1 MTKNKRKK
9 LVLVDANAIVHRAYH
24 ALPPL
29 STKKGEL
36 VNAVYGFSMILLNM
50 IKELKPHYI
59 ATCFDLEKPTF
70 RHKEFAEYKAKR
82 VKAPDELYNQIPR
95 IKEVLQALNI
105 PIFELVGFEADDL
118 IGALARQAVKQRDV
132 EIIIVTGDLD
142 TLQLVDENTKV
153 YTMRRGLT
161 DTMIYDLGQV
171 RERFGF
177 EPRLLT
183 DYKGL
188 RGDPSDNIPG
198 VPGVGEKT
206 AGDLIKKYGSIK
218 EIYANLD
225 QLPEKQQKNLTEF
238 KEQAI
243 FSKKLA
249 TIAIDM
255 PIKLDLAACHVADY
269 DRTKVAAL
277 FQELGFKSLLS
288 KLPQSISTTEQTGL
302 FEGKAKTRE
311 IEGDYQI
318 VKDEKALRKLAR
330 DLEKSNGFVFD
341 CETDYLNG
349 NLIGISFCWQE
360 KIAFY
365 VPIEN
370 QKSKI
375 NPSTT
380 LRIDGERSR
389 TIKNQNEKEKNKI
402 NKKDFMRLIKPILES
417 PKIPKYGHNLKYD
430 YQILWREGIEVG
442 PLTFDTMIASYLLT
456 PQTRAHN
463 LDNIAFVELGYEK
476 IPLEELIGVKKLD
489 NLADAPLDKVAQ
501 YSCEDADITYRL
513 VKYFAPQIKKEGLG
527 VLFNEIE
534 MPLVPILARMEEE
547 GIKLDCQY
555 LKKLSKKINQKIKN
569 LQIKIYQMA
578 GYKFNISS
586 TQQLRKVLFDDLKIS
601 VDGIKRT
608 KTGHSTAASELS
620 KMRGDH
626 KIINEVM
633 GYRELTKLK
642 NTYIDALPKLVDK
655 KSRLHTSFN
664 QTITATGRLSSSDP
678 NLQNIPTRTD
688 LGQAIRQAFVA
699 GYGQKLI
706 SADYSQ
712 IELRIVAHLA
722 HDKKMIQ
729 AFLDGEDIHSA
740 TAAEVYG
747 VEENKITPKMRRVAK
762 TVNFGVIYGMSP
774 YGLSQSLGISRE
786 EAKNF
791 IDKYFLIYQGVK
803 KYTEEIVDVGKA
815 TGYVETLFG
824 RKRYLPEINSG
835 LFAVRNSAE
844 RMAINMPVQGTAA
857 DIMKKAM
864 INVKSKIK
872 NQKSKLLL
880 QVHDELVFEAPEKDV
895 KKIAKEIKEIMEAV
909 FKLSVSLEVEVK
921 AGRNWQEMEK
931 I

>member
-1 MTKNKRKK
+1 
-9 LVLVDANAIVHRAYH
+9 VDANAIVHRAYH

-95 IKEVLQALNI
+95 IQEVVKALNI
-105 PIFELVGFEADDL
+105 PIFEKEGYEADDL
-118 IGALARQAVKQRDV
+118 IGALSRQAVKQRDV
-132 EIIIVTGDLD
+132 DVVIVTGDLD
-142 TLQLVDENTKV
+142 TLQLVDENTEV

-161 DTMIYDLGQV
+161 DTTIYDLEQV

-177 EPRLLT
+177 EPKLMT

-206 AGDLIKKYGSIK
+206 ATDLVKKYGSIK
-218 EIYANLD
+218 NIYENLD
-225 QLPEKQQKNLTEF
+225 QLPAKQQNNLTEF

-249 TIAIDM
+249 TIVVDV

-269 DRTKVAAL
+269 DRTKVAQL

-288 KLPQSISTTEQTGL
+288 KLPQSVSTLEQGGL
-302 FEGKAKTRE
+302 FEGKTKARE

-318 VKDEKALRKLAR
+318 IKDEKALQSLVKN
-330 DLEKSNGFVFD
+330 LEKSNGFVFD
-341 CETDYLNG
+341 CETDFLNG
-349 NLIGISFCWQE
+349 NLIGISFCCKE

-375 NPSTT
+375 PPKARLAS
-380 LRIDGERSR
+380 GG
-389 TIKNQNEKEKNKI
+389 KNQNEKEKIQI
-402 NKKDFMRLIKPILES
+402 NKKDFLQLIKPILES

-430 YQILWREGIEVG
+430 YQALSREGIEVAS
-442 PLTFDTMIASYLLT
+442 LSFDTMIASYLLS

-476 IPLEELIGVKKLD
+476 IPLEELIGVKKLN
-489 NLADAPLDKVAQ
+489 NLSEAPLDKVAQ
-501 YSCEDADITYRL
+501 YSCEDADISFRL
-513 VKYFAPQIKKEGLG
+513 VKQFAPQIKKQGFG
-527 VLFNEIE
+527 KLFSEIE
-534 MPLVPILARMEEE
+534 MPLVPILAQMEEA
-547 GIKLDCQY
+547 GVKLDCDY
-555 LKKLSKKINQKIKN
+555 LKKMAKQVDQEIKN
-569 LQIKIYQMA
+569 LKAKIFKCA
-578 GYKFNISS
+578 GCEFNISS
-586 TQQLRKVLFDDLKIS
+586 TQQLRKILFEDLKIS
-601 VDGIKRT
+601 SDGVKRT

-620 KMRGDH
+620 KMRGKH
-626 KIINEVM
+626 KIIDLIM
-633 GYRELTKLK
+633 QYRELTKLK
-642 NTYIDALPKLVDK
+642 NTYIDTLPKQVDK
-655 KSRLHTSFN
+655 KNRLHTSFN

-678 NLQNIPTRTD
+678 NLQNIPIRTD
-688 LGQAIRQAFVA
+688 LGQKMRRAFVA
-699 GYGQKLI
+699 DSGHKLI

-722 HDKKMIQ
+722 QDKKMIQ
-729 AFLDGEDIHSA
+729 AFLAGEDIHSA
-740 TAAEVYG
+740 TAAAVYG
-747 VEENKITPKMRRVAK
+747 VPIDKIDSKMRRTAK
-762 TVNFGVIYGMSP
+762 TVNFGVLYGMSA
-774 YGLSQSLGISRE
+774 YGLSQSLRISRE
-786 EAKNF
+786 EAQDF
-791 IDKYFLIYQGVK
+791 IDTYFAIYPGIK
-803 KYTEEIVDVGKA
+803 KYTEEIVAKA
-815 TGYVETLFG
+815 KTTGYVETLFG
-824 RKRYLPEINSG
+824 RRRYLPELNSSVFVIRG
-835 LFAVRNSAE
+835 SAE

-880 QVHDELVFEAPEKDV
+880 QVHDELVFEVPQDEV
-895 KKIAKEIKEIMEAV
+895 KKSSKEIKKIMESV
-909 FKLSVSLEVEVK
+909 FKLSVPLTVDVSV
-921 AGRNWQEMEK
+921 GDNWQDMKK